1 MLADHLRD
9 TVTISRSTVTG
20 NKTTYAEVGDISA
33 HIQPID
39 DSFST
44 GQMGRSQKAY
54 RLFSTSEVRI
64 GDRLEDQ
71 NDAKYEC
78 TGVKHHTF
86 RAKSHYEATLRGV

>member
-1 MLADHLRD
+1 MLADHLRH

-20 NKTTYAEVGDISA
+20 NKTTYAVAGEILA

-39 DSFST
+39 DSFTT
-44 GQMGRSQKAY
+44 GQMGRSSKAY

-71 NDAKYEC
+71 DGEKYEC